1 MPFQVKSRNISVRYL
16 PVIYGYDAWLYRL
29 ARNMLERS
37 MSTRTVSGYLS
48 ILAFAFLLIGF
59 PVNAQDATDSESAA
73 DDESEMEEITVIG
86 VRNPDRS
93 VAESTASIQVIG
105 ADQLDVNGST
115 ELLDQLAAQIPALHV
130 ERFPI
135 ADAATLIRPLNLRG
149 LPSDST
155 LVLVNGKRRHRG
167 AVVALLAGGKNA
179 GSQGPD
185 ISAIPSIALDRVEVL
200 RDGAT
205 AQYGSDAIAGVVNFV
220 LKGSDVDRML
230 QYKVG
235 QYAQG
240 DGNNQSLAG
249 VFSFPLLSEGF
260 ATLSMELNR
269 SSTTSRSVQRDD
281 ALGLMAAGYQDI
293 RQPAVQVWGSPE
305 VDYDRRFFVNSEMSM
320 GEASALYAFGNYS
333 ARKVEGG
340 FFYRNPT
347 TRAGVFTAD
356 GGQTLLVADL
366 DLEDGTDCPVVPFV
380 NQFPDEFAFSQLAGS
395 EVCYSFYTNFPG
407 GFTPQFGGEIVD
419 QSVAI
424 GLRGVVL
431 TDWDFDV
438 SLVTGYSGVEY
449 FMHNTINPQLVARRQ
464 FIPTS
469 YKPGQHEETD
479 TVFNY
484 EMAKMLDV
492 ASGFGEVYFA
502 TGFEYRTEQFTTTRG
517 EEDSWMVVPDL
528 AAQGLGIGS
537 NGFPG
542 FPPSAEVDE
551 SRSSYALWV
560 DAEQEFTSNILS
572 SLAVRYESYEDFG
585 QTLDF
590 KFATRIEYTPNLSVR
605 GAFSTGFRAPT
616 AGQANIRNVATN
628 FLISPVCAVPTEP
641 CLTDEVTLSPT
652 DPLSILKGGEVLQ
665 PVRSRNLTTGIIYNK
680 AGFDIEF
687 EYFRIDVDDRI
698 ARTSPI
704 PVTPQDIATLEQ
716 RGQTVD
722 QNLSAVSFYTNDFDT
737 RTEGLELNIGRG
749 INWGKVQSNFNLVA
763 NYTVTTVEHF
773 NPDIINSQRVRELE
787 EAIPRLRFSIVGTH
801 QFGQRWSSVTRLR
814 YYGEYWEP
822 HVFSDVFPIDVE
834 AAALLDVEFS
844 FMPDEQTGL
853 VVGLENVLDAYPTE
867 NPYSG
872 VVGAQY
878 PITSPFGFNGA
889 RGYLRLTFYR

>member
-1 MPFQVKSRNISVRYL
+1 
-16 PVIYGYDAWLYRL
+16 
-29 ARNMLERS
+29 

-48 ILAFAFLLIGF
+48 ILAFAFLLLGL
-59 PVNAQDATDSESAA
+59 PVSAQEETDSESVSE
-73 DDESEMEEITVIG
+73 DESEMEQMTVIG
-86 VRNPDRS
+86 VRNPERS
-93 VAESTASIQVIG
+93 VAESTSSIQVIG
-105 ADQLDVNGST
+105 ADELDVNGST
-115 ELLDQLAAQIPALHV
+115 DLLDQLASQIPSMHV

-149 LPSDST
+149 LPSDAT

-167 AVVALLAGGKNA
+167 AVVALLGGGKNS
-179 GSQGPD
+179 GSQGYD
-185 ISAIPSIALDRVEVL
+185 VAAIPSIALDRVEVL

-220 LKGSDVDRML
+220 LKRSNSDRMF

-235 QYAQG
+235 QYFQG
-240 DGNNQSLAG
+240 DGNAQSFAG
-249 VFSFPLLSEGF
+249 LYSFPFASDGF
-260 ATLSMELNR
+260 VTLSAELNGAG
-269 SSTTSRSVQRDD
+269 TTSRSVQRDD
-281 ALGLMAAGYQDI
+281 ALGLIAAQLAEI
-293 RQPAVQVWGSPE
+293 REPVVQIWGNPE
-305 VDYDRRFFVNSEMSM
+305 VDYDRRFFANSEMSM
-320 GEASALYAFGNYS
+320 GENSSVYAFGNYS

-347 TRAGVFTAD
+347 TRSGVFTAD
-356 GGQTLLVADL
+356 GGQTLLVADF
-366 DLEDGTDCPVVPFV
+366 DLEDGVDCPVVPIV
-380 NQFPDEFAFSQLAGS
+380 NNVPDDLALSSLAGS
-395 EVCYSFYTNFPG
+395 ETCFTFFTAYPG

-419 QSVAI
+419 QSIAV
-424 GLRGVVL
+424 GLRGMIL
-431 TDWDFDV
+431 GDWDFDLSFV
-438 SLVTGYSGVEY
+438 SGYSGVTY
-449 FMHNTINPQLVARRQ
+449 FMHNTVNPQLVEQRL

-502 TGFEYRTEQFTTTRG
+502 TGFEYRVEQFTTTRG
-517 EEDSWMVVPDL
+517 EENSWMVIPEM
-528 AAQGLGIGS
+528 AAQGFGIGS

-572 SLAVRYESYEDFG
+572 SLAIRYESYEDFG

-590 KFATRIEYTPNLSVR
+590 KLASRIEYTPNFSIR

-616 AGQANIRNVATN
+616 AGQANIRSVSTN
-628 FLISPVCAVPTEP
+628 FLVSPLCAVPSEP
-641 CLTDEVTLSPT
+641 CLQDEVTLSPT
-652 DPLSILKGGEVLQ
+652 DPLSVLKGGEVLQ
-665 PVRSRNLTTGIIYNK
+665 PVRSRNLTTGITYNR

-704 PVTPQDIATLEQ
+704 PVTPQDIATLED

-722 QNLSAVSFYTNDFDT
+722 RNLSAISFYTNNFDT
-737 RTEGLELNIGRG
+737 RTEGLELNIARG
-749 INWGKVQSNFNLVA
+749 VNIGQVQSNLSIA
-763 NYTVTTVEHF
+763 ASYTVTTVEYF
-773 NPDIINSQRVRELE
+773 DDDIISLQRVRELE
-787 EAIPRLRFSIVGTH
+787 DGIPRLRFSILANN
-801 QFGQRWSSVTRLR
+801 QLSQRWTAMTRLR
-814 YYGEYWEP
+814 YYGEIWEP
-822 HVFSDVFPIDVE
+822 HVFSELFPIDVE
-834 AAALLDVEFS
+834 AEALLDIEIS
-844 FMPDEQTGL
+844 FMPDERTSMVLGF
-853 VVGLENVLDAYPTE
+853 ENLLDTYPVE
-867 NPYSG
+867 NPWSG

-889 RGYLRLTFYR
+889 MGYFRLTFYR

>member
-1 MPFQVKSRNISVRYL
+1 MSFQVKSRNISVRYF
-16 PVIYGYDAWLYRL
+16 PVRHGYDAWLYRL

-48 ILAFAFLLIGF
+48 ILAFAFLLLGF
-59 PVNAQDATDSESAA
+59 PASAQEETESESASE
-73 DDESEMEEITVIG
+73 DESEMEQMTVIG

-105 ADQLDVNGST
+105 ASELDVNGSAD
-115 ELLDQLAAQIPALHV
+115 LLDQLAMQVPALHV

-185 ISAIPSIALDRVEVL
+185 IAAIPSIALDRVEVL

-220 LKGSDVDRML
+220 LKRSNSDQIF
-230 QYKVG
+230 QYKMG
-235 QYAQG
+235 QYFQG
-240 DGNNQSLAG
+240 DGNTQSFAG
-249 VFSFPLLSEGF
+249 LYSFPLTSEGF
-260 ATLSMELNR
+260 VTLSMELHGAG
-269 SSTTSRSVQRDD
+269 TTSRSVQRDD
-281 ALGLMAAGYQDI
+281 ALGLIAAQVADI

-305 VDYDRRFFVNSEMSM
+305 IDYDRRFFANSEMNL
-320 GEASALYAFGNYS
+320 GENSAVYAFGNYS

-340 FFYRNPT
+340 FFYRNPA

-356 GGQTLLVADL
+356 GGQTLLVADF
-366 DLEDGTDCPVVPFV
+366 DLEDGQDCPVVPIV
-380 NQFPDEFAFSQLAGS
+380 NLIPDEFALSLLAGS
-395 EVCYSFYTNFPG
+395 ETCYTFYTNFPG

-419 QSVAI
+419 QSLAV
-424 GLRGVVL
+424 GLRGVIL
-431 TDWDFDV
+431 GDWDFDV
-438 SLVTGYSGVEY
+438 SLVTGYSGVTY
-449 FMHNTINPQLVARRQ
+449 FMYNTINPQLIEQRT

-484 EMAKMLDV
+484 EMAKMLEV
-492 ASGFGEVYFA
+492 ASGMSDVYFA

-517 EEDSWMVVPDL
+517 EENSWMVVPDI
-528 AAQGLGIGS
+528 AAQGFGIGS

-590 KFATRIEYTPNLSVR
+590 KFATRIEYTPNFSVR

-616 AGQANIRNVATN
+616 AGQANIRNVSTN
-628 FLISPVCAVPTEP
+628 FLISPICAVPNEP

-652 DPLSILKGGEVLQ
+652 DPLSELKGGEVLQ
-665 PVRSRNLTTGIIYNK
+665 PVRSRNLTSGITYNK

-704 PVTPQDIATLEQ
+704 PVTPADIATLEA

-722 QNLSAVSFYTNDFDT
+722 QNLSAISFYTNDFDT
-737 RTEGLELNIGRG
+737 RTEGLELNIARSV
-749 INWGKVQSNFNLVA
+749 NWGRVQSNFNLVA

-787 EAIPRLRFSIVGTH
+787 EAIPRLRYTIAGTH
-801 QFGQRWSSVTRLR
+801 QFGRMWTGMTRVR
-814 YYGEYWEP
+814 YYGEFWEP

-834 AAALLDVEFS
+834 AAALLDVEIS
-844 FMPDEQTGL
+844 FTPDEQTAL
-853 VVGLENVLDAYPTE
+853 VIGFENLLDTYPTE

-889 RGYLRLTFYR
+889 LGYFRMTFYR